1 MDIWQILYEKAR
13 SVLNPRTISPFIEA
27 GSVGAAILTKA
38 GNIYVGVCIDTAS
51 TLGAAILAGVG
62 VGVYPDFEDAVTR
75 TVSVRRTHT
84 PNPENY
90 GAYNRNYSKYLRLY
104 TQLKDLMKEE

>member
-1 MDIWQILYEKAR
+1 MR
-13 SVLNPRTISPFIEA
+13 CGA
-27 GSVGAAILTKA
+27 GVFSGAAVKS
-38 GNIYVGVCIDTAS
+38 GMGVG
-51 TLGAAILAGVG
+51 AGVG
-62 VGVYPDFEDAVTR
+62 AGVGTGVYPDFEDAVTR

-90 GAYNRNYSKYLRLY
+90 GAYDRNYSKYLRLY